1 MALLPGLHCASSQH
15 GGLRAVR
22 PLAWWPSA
30 LAWCSTS
37 QGDSASEAMQCH
49 ALDILLVTNEAKA
62 HPHSKE
68 GELDAIVCWE
78 DGKVVEEQ
86 ME

>member
-1 MALLPGLHCASSQH
+1 
-15 GGLRAVR
+15 
-22 PLAWWPSA
+22 
-30 LAWCSTS
+30 
-37 QGDSASEAMQCH
+37 MQCH